1 VHGIKLVYSSDPSIK
16 IAYKIRKD
24 TGISISR
31 QNNMKT
37 GYSDMK
43 IPKKERIVIVLLII
57 VK

>member
-1 VHGIKLVYSSDPSIK
+1 MELAGLFFGSIRK
-16 IAYKIRKD
+16 IAYKVRKD
-24 TGISISR
+24 TEISIF
-31 QNNMKT
+31 QTNNMKT